1 MKIYNYNPIT
11 FEYTGSQNADLD
23 PQETKEQGK
32 NVYLLPAN
40 ATFIKPP
47 ESEPM
52 KVRVFKE
59 GSWSYEKD
67 FRKGFYKVDSFLNV
81 TEITELGDIPE
92 GYILVTETIG
102 DDIKVNPEK
111 YIIDDGVIREK
122 TEEEKQAEEEKEFNE
137 QFFRTSLG
145 YVRRTVTMKDGSTKD
160 FLTDILPLLVVGV
173 PVLVYS
179 RELKQTRIQATEPFI
194 NECKQQLFVDFYGGD
209 ND

>member
-47 ESEPM
+47 ASEPF
-52 KVRVFKE
+52 KARVFKE
-59 GSWSYEKD
+59 GSWRYEKD

-81 TEITELGDIPE
+81 TEITELGDIPD

-122 TEEEKQAEEEKEFNE
+122 TEEEKQAEEEKEFNK

-179 RELKQTRIQATEPFI
+179 RELEQTRIQVTEPFI

-209 ND
+209 